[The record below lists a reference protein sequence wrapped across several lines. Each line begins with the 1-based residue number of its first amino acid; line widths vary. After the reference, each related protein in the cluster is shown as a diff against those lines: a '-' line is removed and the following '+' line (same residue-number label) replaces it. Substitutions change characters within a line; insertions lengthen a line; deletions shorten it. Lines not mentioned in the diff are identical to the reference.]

1 MVTTDKSGDPIQL
14 VTRKDFAS
22 DQEVRWCP
30 GCGDYSILAQTQRVM
45 PDLGVPKENIVFI
58 SGIGCSSR
66 LPYYMNTYGFHSIHG
81 RAPTIATGLKSTR
94 PELSV
99 WVITGDGDALSI
111 GGNHILHSIRRNID
125 LQIVLHNNEIYGL
138 TKGQYSPTSPLS
150 KVTKSSPLGAI
161 DWPLRPLAVALGAE
175 GTFVARSLDVDPRH
189 MVDMLTRTHE
199 HRGASFLEIYQNCNI
214 YNDGAFEDFTAR
226 DVRADRMIYLQHGQ
240 PMIFGKH
247 EDKGIR
253 INGLK
258 PEVVQLGEDGITEK
272 DILVHDEAQED
283 PTIAFMLSRMDYPD
297 YPVPVGVIR
306 AVNRPT
312 YDQMLEDQIQ
322 GAIAKQGEGDLAALL
337 REGDVWTVD

>member
-1 MVTTDKSGDPIQL
+1 MVTTDKSGDAIQSL
-14 VTRKDFAS
+14 TRKDFAS

-30 GCGDYSILAQTQRVM
+30 GCGDYSILSQTQRVM

-81 RAPTIATGLKSTR
+81 RAPTIATGLKATR

-111 GGNHILHSIRRNID
+111 GGNHILHTLRRNVD

-175 GTFVARSLDVDPRH
+175 GTFVARSLDTDPRH
-189 MVDMLTRTHE
+189 LVEMLTRTHE

-226 DVRADRMIYLQHGQ
+226 EVRADRMLFLHHGE
-240 PMIFGKH
+240 PMIFGKN
-247 EDKGIR
+247 EDQGIR
-253 INGLK
+253 LNGLK
-258 PEVVQLGEDGITEK
+258 PEVVQLGENGVTEK
-272 DILVHDEAQED
+272 DILVHDETEED
-283 PTIAFMLSRMDYPD
+283 PTVAFMLSRMDYPE

-306 AVNRPT
+306 AVKRPT
-312 YDQMLEDQIQ
+312 YDEMLEDQIQ
-322 GAIAKQGEGDLAALL
+322 GAIAKQGEGDLDALF
-337 REGDVWTVD
+337 RAGDIWTVE